1 MDDKFKKRLEEIVFA
16 SRKIEKLD
24 KEIDIFFEEI
34 TKRRRYDLAEGGL
47 QSAAVIYPYG
57 FAAKIC
63 DDDGRGTHRNAF
75 VNLTK
80 YLKRDR
86 LYLSEYGS
94 GFLSIYNDIIEELK
108 DAVLIRII
116 SSESTLQLSITSDKT
131 ISSEFQLITLKK
143 ILEKSNELKKKEKYK
158 RVIVGF
164 ATPDIYYE
172 HKEIN
177 EKMIL
182 SLKQVD
188 NNATNN

>member
-16 SRKIEKLD
+16 SRKLKRVDI
-24 KEIDIFFEEI
+24 EIDIFLDEI

-47 QSAAVIYPYG
+47 QSAVVIYPYG

-80 YLKRDR
+80 YLKKDHM
-86 LYLSEYGS
+86 YLSEYGV
-94 GFLSIYNDIIEELK
+94 GFLSLYNEILEELK
-108 DAVLIRII
+108 DAVLIRIV
-116 SSESTLQLSITSDKT
+116 SSKSTLQLSITSNKT
-131 ISSEFQLITLKK
+131 ISSEFQLIALKEL
-143 ILEKSNELKKKEKYK
+143 LEKANELKNNEVYK

-164 ATPDIYYE
+164 ATPDIYNE
-172 HKEIN
+172 HKEIS

-182 SLKQVD
+182 SLTASKEQCHK
-188 NNATNN
+188 